1 MQIHGCEVFITVQ
14 FLFVTI
20 ASPVFDI
27 ITTVFCYIV
36 TIHHLFTQQPPPHWL
51 ATN

>member
-1 MQIHGCEVFITVQ
+1 MQILGCEVFITVH

-27 ITTVFCYIV
+27 ITTVFCYAF
-36 TIHHLFTQQPPPHWL
+36 TIHRLFTQQPPPHWL
-51 ATN
+51 TYN